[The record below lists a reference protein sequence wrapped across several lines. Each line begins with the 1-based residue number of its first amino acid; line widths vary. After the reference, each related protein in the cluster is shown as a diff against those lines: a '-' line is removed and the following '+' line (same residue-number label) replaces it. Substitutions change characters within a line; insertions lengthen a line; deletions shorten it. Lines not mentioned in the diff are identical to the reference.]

1 MIIETPYKAGDTVSL
16 KLSSGEEI
24 VARLE
29 DETATQFILKKPMV
43 LIMQQQGMGLAP
55 FMFSV
60 SPDAKFS
67 ILATTVTCVAKTEG
81 EIAKQLI
88 NSTIKNTTS
97 KAWFKAKGYD
107 EAGDQVSEFDF
118 EWSCKKRKNG

>member
-1 MIIETPYKAGDTVSL
+1 MIIETPYKEGDTVSL

-60 SPDAKFS
+60 SPEAKFN

-81 EIAKQLI
+81 EIAKQYT
-88 NSTIKNTTS
+88 STTS
-97 KAWFKAKGYD
+97 GIQLA
-107 EAGDQVSEFDF
+107 
-118 EWSCKKRKNG
+118 